1 MIKKYEGFTEGIT
14 REVERI
20 LKENER
26 SQGIH
31 ITIDMSMGEMPT
43 INFEVSNR
51 FPKIEEA

>member
-1 MIKKYEGFTEGIT
+1 MIKKYESFVEGIT
-14 REVERI
+14 KEVERI

-31 ITIDMSMGEMPT
+31 ITIDMSMEEMPT